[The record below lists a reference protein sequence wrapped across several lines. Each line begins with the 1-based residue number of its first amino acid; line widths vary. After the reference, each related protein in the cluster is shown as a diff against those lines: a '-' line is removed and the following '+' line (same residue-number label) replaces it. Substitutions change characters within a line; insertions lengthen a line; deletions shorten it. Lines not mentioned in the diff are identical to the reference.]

1 MKSFAKWL
9 LVLLAVA
16 AAAGGGYWLGHRGGA
31 TAGVDKDDEKSATPD
46 AKPVETVGVAV
57 LRRGTIVEQ
66 IVAYGTVVA
75 PPSDVD
81 VVSVPFES
89 RVTKVLVA
97 TGQVVSAG
105 QPLAEVEASA
115 GTALAVEE
123 ARNALAAAQRDLQ
136 LVQQRYDQKLATNSD
151 LFTAQNAQK
160 STQGRLNSLQQGGAA
175 GPRQLKSETAGI
187 VSKVDVQVGLNVPA
201 GGPLVEIAN
210 ESRVAVKLGVEPKDA
225 GVLKVGQSVD
235 LTPLDNPRIKL
246 APGKIRMIGQR
257 VDPATRLVD
266 VIVTPSPD
274 SKLLLESFVSGR
286 MGKPSSSADGLLVP
300 REAVLPDEDGGF
312 TLFTIKDGHAVKHS
326 VKVGIENDREA
337 IVESNDLKEGDIV
350 ATVGNY
356 ELQDGMAVQLAPA
369 LTQPATTQPQT
380 SEPASQTGGSR

>member
-1 MKSFAKWL
+1 
-9 LVLLAVA
+9 
-16 AAAGGGYWLGHRGGA
+16 
-31 TAGVDKDDEKSATPD
+31 
-46 AKPVETVGVAV
+46 
-57 LRRGTIVEQ
+57 
-66 IVAYGTVVA
+66 
-75 PPSDVD
+75 
-81 VVSVPFES
+81 
-89 RVTKVLVA
+89 
-97 TGQVVSAG
+97 
-105 QPLAEVEASA
+105 
-115 GTALAVEE
+115 
-123 ARNALAAAQRDLQ
+123 
-136 LVQQRYDQKLATNSD
+136 
-151 LFTAQNAQK
+151 
-160 STQGRLNSLQQGGAA
+160 
-175 GPRQLKSETAGI
+175 
-187 VSKVDVQVGLNVPA
+187 
-201 GGPLVEIAN
+201 
-210 ESRVAVKLGVEPKDA
+210 
-225 GVLKVGQSVD
+225 
-235 LTPLDNPRIKL
+235 
-246 APGKIRMIGQR
+246 